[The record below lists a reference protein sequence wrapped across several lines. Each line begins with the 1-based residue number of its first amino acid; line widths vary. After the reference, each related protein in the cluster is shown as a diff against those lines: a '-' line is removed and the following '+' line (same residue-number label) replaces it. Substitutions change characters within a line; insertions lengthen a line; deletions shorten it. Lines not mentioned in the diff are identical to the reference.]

1 MIKKIIAIACVAFV
15 LWVGLSACEIGFNSK
30 IEPKYSPYNFF
41 VVMSE
46 KNS

>member
-1 MIKKIIAIACVAFV
+1 MIKKIIAVACVAFV
-15 LWVGLSACEIGFNSK
+15 LWVGLSACEIGCSSR
-30 IEPKYSPYNFF
+30 IEPKYSPYSFF